1 MTMRGGSV
9 VGCWPQPMLHL
20 SCTFPFLLHHKA
32 CSSYLSFVVSS
43 FPRIPGK
50 CSTAKASVSYSRGE
64 NPNAWCRNGARWKCR
79 GGGGLESGCV
89 SSSCSSSSS
98 PGGFGNW
105 EPRKVRTGLL
115 VKKKRRAVLQ
125 AAAGEESKTGEKV
138 DYRAYQALMRGGEEV
153 IDLLKEMTELL
164 EDITEMGNEAEDV
177 AIEMAAT
184 GAVGQRLEK
193 LDESF
198 LMALDWMILQAED
211 DDKAQRQ
218 LLEVIK
224 DTVLAQLAQK
234 FPSQVQIV
242 GMLCRTP
249 DKDARQEILRRCAGG
264 GGTFEKTGGGKIA
277 LPATNLNDVAN
288 QADDLIVTMEEKS
301 TVPDRRL
308 LARLVLVREEA
319 RSLLSGG
326 LLDERNDRTKF
337 RNLPEPEVNF
347 LSKIVGLR
355 PGPDLHKRLAN
366 VIGGQDEGA
375 DIVVSDEQGHPHN
388 SKAQAPPFRPGMF
401 LETVTKVLGGMYE
414 TKAAGGVTFQQLE
427 WIHKET
433 LKILQDLAFS

>member
-20 SCTFPFLLHHKA
+20 SCTFPFLLHHKD

-79 GGGGLESGCV
+79 GGGGLESGCA

-115 VKKKRRAVLQ
+115 VKKKKRRAVLQ

-177 AIEMAAT
+177 AVEMAAT

-211 DDKAQRQ
+211 DDKQRQ

-288 QADDLIVTMEEKS
+288 QADDLIV
-301 TVPDRRL
+301 V
-308 LARLVLVREEA
+308 
-319 RSLLSGG
+319 
-326 LLDERNDRTKF
+326 
-337 RNLPEPEVNF
+337 
-347 LSKIVGLR
+347 
-355 PGPDLHKRLAN
+355 
-366 VIGGQDEGA
+366 
-375 DIVVSDEQGHPHN
+375 
-388 SKAQAPPFRPGMF
+388 
-401 LETVTKVLGGMYE
+401 
-414 TKAAGGVTFQQLE
+414 
-427 WIHKET
+427 W
-433 LKILQDLAFS
+433 

>member
-1 MTMRGGSV
+1 V
-9 VGCWPQPMLHL
+9 
-20 SCTFPFLLHHKA
+20 K
-32 CSSYLSFVVSS
+32 
-43 FPRIPGK
+43 
-50 CSTAKASVSYSRGE
+50 
-64 NPNAWCRNGARWKCR
+64 
-79 GGGGLESGCV
+79 
-89 SSSCSSSSS
+89 
-98 PGGFGNW
+98 
-105 EPRKVRTGLL
+105 
-115 VKKKRRAVLQ
+115 KKKRRAVLQ

-177 AIEMAAT
+177 AVEMAAT

-211 DDKAQRQ
+211 DDKQRQ

-366 VIGGQDEGA
+366 VIAGQDEGA

-388 SKAQAPPFRPGMF
+388 SKAQGMKEKKHQLLPVRPGMF